1 MPPPKKQSKK
11 KKSKKR
17 KSKQRPAQY
26 VYPAVARP
34 LNTATPTPYLTR
46 FNTTSHIIYNAR
58 SAGLPL
64 NLGALQAEQDLRRN
78 IIAASQDGNP
88 FAQAQLPQMMQQYDD
103 VVSNILQRGPAPQQ
117 PQAPPQAPGQQP
129 IGEHTQNF
137 LRENEDYAPSESSR
151 GSSFL
156 GEFGRGLGLGIGSNI
171 SSIRSGTDSYSSIDS
186 SSLFD
191 STFDPD
197 SSHLSSYETGS
208 TSLGSSVRRSELA
221 SLMFGDERPSD
232 FSARDLVPPNP
243 ERPGPQ
249 LALPAPGP
257 TTPPDTPPPRKP
269 GATLDEVPFTDSQL
283 QSELDVLPDVSA
295 DDRNVPQ
302 DLRTDPRFM
311 SSDVNN
317 NPQGSIP
324 TVEAPAVDVP
334 DRQLSDEELSQL
346 FWSRGSRGLMLEL
359 MRAEGKVQDSI
370 AEVEAPAVDGKSDT
384 TIVAGD
390 LVPASNP
397 VKPQAK
403 YDPFKLSYDELT
415 ISGGLPS
422 LYQSVG
428 MAGFQGVSTY
438 ANHQRQAAAQ
448 RQLDYERS
456 LTLPP
461 PDPTLA
467 LPAPSERLAL
477 TMPGYGMEHQDA
489 NYSAPAGPEP
499 RLSDRMGFPRLGFS
513 MDPSRYLLGK
523 PGETDIV
530 RPRDNSTTVGD
541 STTISLMGDAPLDR
555 GPTYDYKDNAWFRE
569 NTRYGEDDIVDYGDP
584 MESTPFM
591 DPY

>member
-156 GEFGRGLGLGIGSNI
+156 GQFGRGLGVGIGSNL
-171 SSIRSGTDSYSSIDS
+171 SSIRSGTNSYSSIDS

-197 SSHLSSYETGS
+197 SSSLSSYETGS
-208 TSLGSSVRRSELA
+208 TSVGSVRRSEIG
-221 SLMFGDERPSD
+221 SLMFGDDSSSLFDSTFDPDSSSLSSYETGSTSVGSVRSD
-232 FSARDLVPPNP
+232 LYGPVQEVDYPDMDEYDLNRFRSQKPQEPEQRRDFNDRVQYEVDQRKL
-243 ERPGPQ
+243 PQ
-249 LALPAPGP
+249 
-257 TTPPDTPPPRKP
+257 
-269 GATLDEVPFTDSQL
+269 
-283 QSELDVLPDVSA
+283 
-295 DDRNVPQ
+295 N
-302 DLRTDPRFM
+302 LRTDPRFM
-311 SSDVNN
+311 SADTENTEN
-317 NPQGSIP
+317 TQFDPP
-324 TVEAPAVDVP
+324 AVEAPAVDVP
-334 DRQLSDEELSQL
+334 DRQLSNRELSQL
-346 FWSRGSRGLMLEL
+346 STRELMLEL

-370 AEVEAPAVDGKSDT
+370 AEVEAPAIDGKSDT

-390 LVPASNP
+390 IVPASNP
-397 VKPQAK
+397 VKPQSAPS
-403 YDPFKLSYDELT
+403 DPFKLSYGKPQSQATPDPFKLSFDELT

-422 LYQSVG
+422 LYHSAG
-428 MAGFQGVSTY
+428 MAGFSGASTY
-438 ANHQRQAAAQ
+438 ANQARQAAAQ

-456 LTLPP
+456 LALPP

-477 TMPGYGMEHQDA
+477 TMPGYGMESQD
-489 NYSAPAGPEP
+489 
-499 RLSDRMGFPRLGFS
+499 
-513 MDPSRYLLGK
+513 DP
-523 PGETDIV
+523 
-530 RPRDNSTTVGD
+530 TTVP
-541 STTISLMGDAPLDR
+541 LMGDAPLDS
-555 GPTYDYKDNAWFRE
+555 GPTYDFKDNDWMWE
-569 NTRYGEDDIVDYGDP
+569 TRYGQGDTLDYGDP
-584 MESTPFM
+584 LETTPFM
-591 DPY
+591 SGTNQSDEVRIGLMDDWN

>member
-283 QSELDVLPDVSA
+283 QSELDATRPSFDTSASTILPDVSA

-324 TVEAPAVDVP
+324 TVEAPAVD
-334 DRQLSDEELSQL
+334 
-346 FWSRGSRGLMLEL
+346 
-359 MRAEGKVQDSI
+359 
-370 AEVEAPAVDGKSDT
+370 GKSDT

-415 ISGGLPS
+415 TGGLSS
-422 LYQSVG
+422 LYTSAG
-428 MAGFQGVSTY
+428 MAGFSGASTY
-438 ANHQRQAAAQ
+438 ANQARQAAAQ

-456 LTLPP
+456 LALPP

-477 TMPGYGMEHQDA
+477 TMPGYGMESQD
-489 NYSAPAGPEP
+489 
-499 RLSDRMGFPRLGFS
+499 
-513 MDPSRYLLGK
+513 DP
-523 PGETDIV
+523 
-530 RPRDNSTTVGD
+530 
-541 STTISLMGDAPLDR
+541 TTIPLMGDAPLDR
-555 GPTYDYKDNAWFRE
+555 GPTYDFKDNDWMWE
-569 NTRYGEDDIVDYGDP
+569 TRYGQGDTLDYGDP
-584 MESTPFM
+584 LETTPFM
-591 DPY
+591 SGTNQSDEVRIPLMDDWN

>member
-17 KSKQRPAQY
+17 KSKPRPAQY

-191 STFDPD
+191 STFDPEMT
-197 SSHLSSYETGS
+197 SLSSYETGS
-208 TSLGSSVRRSELA
+208 TSVGSVRRSEIG
-221 SLMFGDERPSD
+221 SLMFGDESVEEEKASEPWMGDDDLYGPVQEVDYPDMDEYDLNRFRSQKPQEPEQRRD
-232 FSARDLVPPNP
+232 FNDRVQYEVDQRKL
-243 ERPGPQ
+243 PQ
-249 LALPAPGP
+249 
-257 TTPPDTPPPRKP
+257 
-269 GATLDEVPFTDSQL
+269 
-283 QSELDVLPDVSA
+283 
-295 DDRNVPQ
+295 N
-302 DLRTDPRFM
+302 LRTDPRFM
-311 SSDVNN
+311 SADTENTQFDPS
-317 NPQGSIP
+317 
-324 TVEAPAVDVP
+324 A
-334 DRQLSDEELSQL
+334 
-346 FWSRGSRGLMLEL
+346 
-359 MRAEGKVQDSI
+359 
-370 AEVEAPAVDGKSDT
+370 VEAPAVDGKSDT

-390 LVPASNP
+390 IVPASNP
-397 VKPQAK
+397 VKPQSAPSDPFKLSYGTPQPQAK
-403 YDPFKLSYDELT
+403 YDPFKLSFDELT

-422 LYQSVG
+422 LYHSAG
-428 MAGFQGVSTY
+428 MAGFSGASTY
-438 ANHQRQAAAQ
+438 ANQARQAAAQ

-456 LTLPP
+456 LALPP

-477 TMPGYGMEHQDA
+477 TMPGYGMESQD
-489 NYSAPAGPEP
+489 
-499 RLSDRMGFPRLGFS
+499 
-513 MDPSRYLLGK
+513 DP
-523 PGETDIV
+523 
-530 RPRDNSTTVGD
+530 
-541 STTISLMGDAPLDR
+541 TTIPLMGDAPLDR
-555 GPTYDYKDNAWFRE
+555 GPTYDFKDNDWMWE
-569 NTRYGEDDIVDYGDP
+569 TRYGQGDTLDYGDP
-584 MESTPFM
+584 LETTPFM
-591 DPY
+591 SGTNQSDEVRIPLMDDWN

>member
-64 NLGALQAEQDLRRN
+64 NLGALQAEQDLRQN

-156 GEFGRGLGLGIGSNI
+156 GQFGRGLGVGIGSNL
-171 SSIRSGTDSYSSIDS
+171 SSIRSGTNSYSSIDS

-197 SSHLSSYETGS
+197 SSSLSSYETGS
-208 TSLGSSVRRSELA
+208 TSVGSVRSDLYGPVQEVDYPDMDEYDLNRFRSQKPQEP
-221 SLMFGDERPSD
+221 EQRRD
-232 FSARDLVPPNP
+232 FNDRVQYEVDQRKL
-243 ERPGPQ
+243 PQ
-249 LALPAPGP
+249 
-257 TTPPDTPPPRKP
+257 
-269 GATLDEVPFTDSQL
+269 
-283 QSELDVLPDVSA
+283 
-295 DDRNVPQ
+295 N
-302 DLRTDPRFM
+302 LRTDPRFM
-311 SSDVNN
+311 SADTENTEN
-317 NPQGSIP
+317 TQFDPP
-324 TVEAPAVDVP
+324 AVEAPAVDVP
-334 DRQLSDEELSQL
+334 DRQLSNRELSQL
-346 FWSRGSRGLMLEL
+346 STRELMLEL

-370 AEVEAPAVDGKSDT
+370 AEVEAPAIDGKSDT

-390 LVPASNP
+390 IVPASNP
-397 VKPQAK
+397 VKPQSAPS
-403 YDPFKLSYDELT
+403 DPFKLSYGKPQSQATPDPFKLSFDELT

-422 LYQSVG
+422 LYHSAG
-428 MAGFQGVSTY
+428 MAGFSGASTY
-438 ANHQRQAAAQ
+438 ANQARQAAAQ

-456 LTLPP
+456 LALPP

-477 TMPGYGMEHQDA
+477 TMPGYGMESQD
-489 NYSAPAGPEP
+489 
-499 RLSDRMGFPRLGFS
+499 
-513 MDPSRYLLGK
+513 DP
-523 PGETDIV
+523 
-530 RPRDNSTTVGD
+530 TTVP
-541 STTISLMGDAPLDR
+541 LMGDAPLDS
-555 GPTYDYKDNAWFRE
+555 GPTYDFKDNDWMWE
-569 NTRYGEDDIVDYGDP
+569 TRYGQGDTLDYGDP
-584 MESTPFM
+584 LETTPFM
-591 DPY
+591 SGTNQSDEVRIGLMDDWN